1 MTFSMIFGGKMAK
14 SSNHHALVDENDLI
28 KSGVALDE
36 VENLNPDAVSG
47 EDEEEEEEVIR
58 FISEF

>member
-14 SSNHHALVDENDLI
+14 SSNHHALLEDDGLI
-28 KSGVALDE
+28 ESGVALDE
-36 VENLNPDAVSG
+36 EENLKVVSG
-47 EDEEEEEEVIR
+47 EDEDEEDEVMK